1 MSKILQFDDQAKESL
16 LRGIKILE
24 KAVSSTLGPMGSNVS
39 IDKKWGSPIIV
50 HDGVSVAKEIDLED
64 PFEDMGARLVKE
76 AASKTND
83 IAGDGTTT
91 STIIARSIV
100 EFGFEK
106 IKSGTNPNNLRR
118 EILEAS
124 KKVIESISSEAKPIS
139 SKEEVEQI
147 ATISSQDPEIGKR
160 VAEAINKVGKDGVVS
175 VEEGSGREITVKFT
189 EGMEFDR
196 GYLSPYFVTDT
207 NKMETEIKNAS
218 ILITDKK
225 ISSQQEILVIL
236 EAILKVTKDIV
247 IIADDIE
254 GEALSTLI
262 INKLRGNI
270 NVLAI
275 KAPGFGDRRHE
286 ILEDIAVLT
295 GATVISEQKGDSFS
309 SFDVSNLGRA
319 KRVWSDKDI
328 TKIIDGLG
336 NKDEIEKQIK
346 KIKATIEKSS
356 SDFDKEKLQE
366 RLSKL
371 TNGVA
376 LISVGANTE
385 VEMIEKKERI
395 IDAVAATKAAL
406 DKGVISGGSITLIHA
421 AEKLGN
427 NDGEQILKKSLKEP
441 FYVLLSNAGLMYLD
455 FYSKIAENKEGFG
468 VDVMD
473 GKFKNMI
480 EAGIIE
486 PTKVVV
492 SAIENAVSVSTTI
505 ITTKVLITDKK
516 EDKKDNGQD

>member
-16 LRGIKILE
+16 LRGIKVLE

-50 HDGVSVAKEIDLED
+50 HDGVSVAKEIELED

-91 STIIARSIV
+91 STIITRAIV
-100 EFGFEK
+100 EGGFSK
-106 IKSGTNPNNLRR
+106 IKAGSNPMKIRR
-118 EILEAS
+118 EILDAS
-124 KKVIESISSEAKPIS
+124 KQVIESVISESKPIS
-139 SKEEVEQI
+139 TAEEVKQI
-147 ATISSQDPEIGKR
+147 ATISSQDSEIGEK

-175 VEEGSGREITVKFT
+175 VEEGSGREITIKFT

-196 GYLSPYFVTDT
+196 GYLSPYFVT
-207 NKMETEIKNAS
+207 NSEKMEVEIKNPY

-225 ISSQQEILVIL
+225 ITSQQDVIS
-236 EAILKVTKDIV
+236 IVDPVLKVTKDIV

-254 GEALSTLI
+254 GEALSMMI
-262 INKLRGNI
+262 VNKLRGTF
-270 NVLAI
+270 NVLSI
-275 KAPGFGDRRHE
+275 KAPGFGDRRKD

-295 GATVISEQKGDSFS
+295 GGTVISEEKGDSFTNL
-309 SFDVSNLGRA
+309 DVSCLGRA
-319 KRVWSDKDI
+319 KSIWSDKDR
-328 TKIIDGLG
+328 TRIIDGYG
-336 NKDEIEKQIK
+336 EKENVENQIK
-346 KIKATIEKSS
+346 KIKSIIDKSDS
-356 SDFDKEKLQE
+356 SFDKEKLQE

-406 DKGVISGGSITLIHA
+406 EQGIIPGGSTTLIHA
-421 AEKLGN
+421 SEKLGN
-427 NDGEQILKKSLKEP
+427 SEGEQILKRALKEP
-441 FYVLLSNAGLMYLD
+441 FYTLMENSGLMYLEQ
-455 FYSKIAENKEGFG
+455 YPKVAEGKTGMG

-473 GKFKNMI
+473 GQFKNMI
-480 EAGIIE
+480 DAGIVE

-492 SAIENAVSVSTTI
+492 SAIENAVSVATTI

-516 EDKKDNGQD
+516 EEKKKEDL